1 MRILVVGGTRFIGP
15 RVVRRLVGAGHTVAV
30 FHRGQHEIALPAA
43 VQRIKDP
50 RAGMPIVA
58 FSEETRRFNPEVV
71 LHMVAIG
78 EADAEAARQ
87 EFAGRVRRMVMVSS
101 GDVYRAYGLFKR
113 LEEGAVDNRPLTESS
128 PLRTSRF
135 PYRHAD
141 TPKDALEYEYDKVL
155 AERALAADSRLP
167 VAILRLP
174 KVYGIEDNGDLATVY
189 GFRDH
194 PEWRWTHGYVENV
207 ADAIALAVV
216 TERAAGRTYNVG
228 EEPTPSVAER
238 LKYLPARA
246 PAAQLLSEANF
257 DQNIVYDTSRIRGE
271 LSYGEGIPERDAMV
285 RVAAAYLE
293 ADTAS

>member
-15 RVVRRLVGAGHTVAV
+15 RVVRRLVAPGHTVAV
-30 FHRGQHEIALPAA
+30 LYRGQHETALPAA

-58 FSEETRRFNPEVV
+58 FPEETRRFNAEIV

-101 GDVYRAYGLFKR
+101 GDVYRSYGVFKR
-113 LEEGAVDNRPLTESS
+113 LEATAVDNRPLTESS
-128 PLRTSRF
+128 PLRASRF

-141 TPKDALEYEYDKVL
+141 TPREALEYEYDKIL
-155 AERALAADSRLP
+155 AEHALAADSRLP
-167 VAILRLP
+167 VTILRLP

-194 PEWRWTHGYVENV
+194 PGWRWTHGYVENV

-216 TERAAGRTYNVG
+216 TERAAGRIYNVG
-228 EEPTPSVAER
+228 EEPTPSIGER
-238 LKYLPARA
+238 LKYLPAR
-246 PAAQLLSEANF
+246 PSTAQLLPEANF
-257 DQNIVYDTSRIRGE
+257 DQNIVYDTGRIREE
-271 LSYGEGIPERDAMV
+271 LSYGEGIPERDAMA
-285 RVAAAYLE
+285 RVAAAHLE
-293 ADTAS
+293 ADVTS